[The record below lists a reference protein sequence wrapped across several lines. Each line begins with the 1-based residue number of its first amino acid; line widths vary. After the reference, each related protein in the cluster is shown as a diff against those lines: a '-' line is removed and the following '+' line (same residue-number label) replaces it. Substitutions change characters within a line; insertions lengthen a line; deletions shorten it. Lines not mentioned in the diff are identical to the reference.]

1 MYKTKVIITVILANK
16 LKFMLDCIQY
26 FSKIIITF
34 SNQTILDTRT
44 PPQPNS
50 PWEHVEIFL
59 NFSNWVLVGQLIVIL
74 PKGALIRI
82 FVKN

>member
-16 LKFMLDCIQY
+16 LKVMLDCIQY
-26 FSKIIITF
+26 YIKIIITF

-50 PWEHVEIFL
+50 P
-59 NFSNWVLVGQLIVIL
+59 
-74 PKGALIRI
+74 
-82 FVKN
+82 

>member
-16 LKFMLDCIQY
+16 LKVMLDCIQY
-26 FSKIIITF
+26 YSKIIITF

-50 PWEHVEIFL
+50 PWANVEIFL
-59 NFSNWVLVGQLIVIL
+59 NFSNWIFVGQLVVIL
-74 PKGALIRI
+74 PKGPLRRI